1 MVIAMSVLLMTV
13 GVMLVAQT
21 LQTDPLLQ
29 ANTIQH
35 SAYRGL
41 EAGMNAY
48 QSIIN
53 TNPNLAN
60 CNTST
65 NSSALCQGAQY
76 QKWNLVS
83 NTDGGNGTI
92 PEWYL
97 FGNPQP
103 VFNGDGSLASL
114 QVQVVGV
121 AGFPNH
127 YAFQSSVANLGPVN
141 GFLDNLWWSDFQASD
156 TNVSNPVY
164 TGPNA
169 VCKYNW
175 ANNYQGPGPNCGA
188 VFYGPTDVVN
198 GPVFSNDSVY
208 VSPSPTFGL
217 APPLPAASVKTQDP
231 TCLFVDGSSA
241 LTTLTTAL
249 TKGAATGTTLRV
261 NPLSSG
267 VSPTDIVVV
276 ASGGSSQSFTATA
289 TSTTGGTTLTVTSQ
303 TANATY
309 PVGASITTCSGASA
323 VSNFAQVLP
332 ISAIAQPHQTPP
344 ADDSSLKLVAS
355 IAGPTNNGCVYY
367 GPTTITL
374 TGSTTAG
381 TMTVTS
387 PDTVAT
393 GNGCPLNTNGSLPHN
408 GVVYV
413 DNAVPTSAN
422 ANSRIVAGVNPFD
435 DTADSGHPYA
445 QTCADDGSGMPCYF
459 GWTGSAT
466 QDSEG
471 DAFVSG
477 SLAASATGSGVLTI
491 GASNDIII
499 TGALTYGDCASNW
512 VGTAQQSACNYRTDK
527 AYPNNDSLGLIANQY
542 IEVNHPVYPT
552 NSQFCFFNCHQQGDP
567 LPNCGAGQ
575 VAAAPLCNPVDAS
588 GNTLTIDAALLGLTQ
603 SFGVDNYS
611 SGSALGKLILYG
623 SIQQEARGA
632 VGTFSGSTVVS
643 GYSKLYTWD
652 PRLELVAPPSYLN
665 PGTASYNLNSSA
677 ISPSLLCP
685 ALKNVYVSPPG
696 TVGTTAC
703 PTVPAP

>member
-1 MVIAMSVLLMTV
+1 MKCAAHDAGQAVVMVIAMSVLLMTV

-60 CNTST
+60 CNTNT
-65 NSSALCQGAQY
+65 NGSALCQGAQY

-83 NTDGGNGTI
+83 NTDAGNGTI

-103 VFNGDGSLASL
+103 VISTVDGSLTSL
-114 QVQVVGV
+114 QVRVVGV

-141 GFLDNLWWSDFQASD
+141 GFLTTLWWSDYQASD
-156 TNVSNPVY
+156 TNVPNPVY
-164 TGPNA
+164 TLPNGA
-169 VCKYNW
+169 SGVCKYNW
-175 ANNYQGPGPNCGA
+175 NNGYNGPGSNCNPI
-188 VFYGPTDVVN
+188 FYGPNDFVN

-208 VSPSPTFGL
+208 VSGSPTFGTSTIP
-217 APPLPAASVKTQDP
+217 APVKTQDP
-231 TCLFVDGSSA
+231 ACLFVNGSNS
-241 LTTLTTAL
+241 
-249 TKGAATGTTLRV
+249 
-261 NPLSSG
+261 
-267 VSPTDIVVV
+267 
-276 ASGGSSQSFTATA
+276 
-289 TSTTGGTTLTVTSQ
+289 
-303 TANATY
+303 
-309 PVGASITTCSGASA
+309 TCSTA
-323 VSNFAQVLP
+323 VSNYAQVLP
-332 ISAIAQPHQTPP
+332 ISAHAQPHQTPP
-344 ADDSSLKLVAS
+344 TDDSSLKLVAG
-355 IAGPTNNGCVYY
+355 IAGPTNNGCIYY

-374 TGSTTAG
+374 TGSPPGTAG
-381 TMTVTS
+381 TMTVAS

-393 GNGCPLNTNGSLPHN
+393 GSGCPLNATGSLPHN
-408 GVVYV
+408 GVIYV
-413 DNAVPTSAN
+413 DNAVAHSAN
-422 ANSRIVAGVNPFD
+422 PNSQIVVGANPFD

-445 QTCADDGSGMPCYF
+445 QTCADDGSGMSCYF

-477 SLAASATGSGVLTI
+477 SLLASTTGSAVLTI

-499 TGALTYGDCASNW
+499 TGALTYGDCAGNW
-512 VGTAQQSACNYRTDK
+512 VGPIAQQSACKYRTDQT
-527 AYPNNDSLGLIANQY
+527 YPNNDSLGLIANQY
-542 IEVNHPVYPT
+542 IEVNHPVYPS
-552 NSQFCFFNCHQQGDP
+552 NSQFCFSNCHHQGDP
-567 LPNCGAGQ
+567 LPNCGVGQ
-575 VAAAPLCNPVDAS
+575 VAAAPLCNSVDS
-588 GNTLTIDAALLGLTQ
+588 PGSNTLTIDAALLGLTQ
-603 SFGVDNYS
+603 SFGVNNYT
-611 SGSALGKLILYG
+611 SGGPLGKLILYG
-623 SIQQEARGA
+623 SVQQEARGG
-632 VGTFSGSTVVS
+632 VGTFNIVTNQLVS

-696 TVGTTAC
+696 VVGTTGC